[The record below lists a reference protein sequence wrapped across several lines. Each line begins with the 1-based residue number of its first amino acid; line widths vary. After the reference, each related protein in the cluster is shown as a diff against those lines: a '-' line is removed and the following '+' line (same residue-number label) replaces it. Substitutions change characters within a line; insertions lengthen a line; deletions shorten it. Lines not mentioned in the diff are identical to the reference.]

1 MIVCKKFSTSSD
13 IEWQRVT
20 TSDNKWYNEWQW
32 VTTSDIEW
40 YNEWQREIQRVTTS
54 CTARD
59 NEWQRMTTSNKKW
72 QWVTEND
79 SEWWNK
85 WIRMRVSKI
94 EWFYVSRKTKG
105 QSGRPFRSQNNF
117 IQFCMQYVITIRI
130 SRSQMFFEIG
140 VLKVYNIHR
149 ETPVLEP
156 LFSQTANLKA
166 YKFIKKRLQH
176 RCFPVNITNLLRI

>member
-1 MIVCKKFSTSSD
+1 M
-13 IEWQRVT
+13 T
-20 TSDNKWYNEWQW
+20 TSDNEWQQ
-32 VTTSDIEW
+32 VV
-40 YNEWQREIQRVTTS
+40 QRMAMS
-54 CTARD
+54 D
-59 NEWQRMTTSNKKW
+59 NEWHRVVQRMATRDSTSHNELYSKRQRMTASNKKW

-94 EWFYVSRKTKG
+94 EWFYASRKTKG
-105 QSGRPFRSQNNF
+105 QSGKPIRSQNNF
-117 IQFCMQYVITIRI
+117 IQFCMQFVITIRI

-156 LFSQTANLKA
+156 LFSKTANLKA